1 MQWHDKLAAHGPPD
15 RFCMTQ
21 VLQRTVLFADLR
33 GSTAMYETL
42 GNADATAVVSRS
54 VALLARIVT
63 VHGGHVIKTLGDG
76 LMAIFEQPGQ
86 GVSAA
91 DDMHDSL
98 TRIGMA
104 DDDLSEPVRDT
115 GSTPSGMGEEA
126 NEGGAPTLPPRPPVP
141 LKLQVGLAHGEVV
154 EMGGDVFGDA
164 VNVAARLLD
173 HAGDNE
179 TLATVTVVEQLG
191 EWERSRFRSL
201 DRMQLRG
208 RVEPVHVYLQ
218 EPVRRF
224 GDTAAT
230 AYGDMLIPV
239 SEPEGI
245 RLVWLDLN
253 RIYAGTSLPVILGR
267 SPQATYIIDDT
278 RVSRSHARIDWHG
291 GTFQLVDLSYN
302 GTYVRFDNDPEVISL
317 RRGACTLH
325 GSGVIGLGAPPSE
338 PISPCV
344 RFEVLKFA
352 DTQRQGP
359 FDFGLK

>member
-1 MQWHDKLAAHGPPD
+1 
-15 RFCMTQ
+15 
-21 VLQRTVLFADLR
+21 
-33 GSTAMYETL
+33 
-42 GNADATAVVSRS
+42 
-54 VALLARIVT
+54 
-63 VHGGHVIKTLGDG
+63 
-76 LMAIFEQPGQ
+76 
-86 GVSAA
+86 
-91 DDMHDSL
+91 
-98 TRIGMA
+98 MA
-104 DDDLSEPVRDT
+104 DDDLSEPVRDS

-191 EWERSRFRSL
+191 EWERARFRSL

-245 RLVWLDLN
+245 RLIWLDLN